1 MLLSYGYDM
10 TKILWRCMMCLVLRQ
25 LVTALLLLILYI
37 VISYFIC
44 TLCLI
49 LANINDDICKMRDS
63 LSSCLYIRLG
73 ITFTVSTGYQWCLYY
88 IFATG
93 RSRTNSCCIV
103 ILQNVL

>member
-10 TKILWRCMMCLVLRQ
+10 IKVLWRQ
-25 LVTALLLLILYI
+25 LVTALLLLTLYI
-37 VISYFIC
+37 VISYFMC

-49 LANINDDICKMRDS
+49 LSIINDDICRMRYS

-73 ITFTVSTGYQWCLYY
+73 ITFTVSTGNQWYLYY

-93 RSRTNSCCIV
+93 RSRINSCCTV

>member
-25 LVTALLLLILYI
+25 LVTALLLLTLYI
-37 VISYFIC
+37 VISYFMF

-73 ITFTVSTGYQWCLYY
+73 INLLFLQATSGTCI
-88 IFATG
+88 IFLQQDGAEL
-93 RSRTNSCCIV
+93 
-103 ILQNVL
+103 ILVVL